1 MQRRLQ
7 IDRKGEAA
15 APCRRLQPVPRL
27 ACASSPLTPELKE
40 FIDRAIVP
48 ALVRDYLATAAGK
61 IDLAPY
67 EPGAAHSD
75 SSTVPKLIGAVRP

>member
-7 IDRKGEAA
+7 IERKGEAA
-15 APCRRLQPVPRL
+15 VTRRRLQSVPRL
-27 ACASSPLTPELKE
+27 VCSSSPLTPELKE

-48 ALVRDYLATAAGK
+48 ALVRDYLATAGGK

-67 EPGAAHSD
+67 ESDAAHSD
-75 SSTVPKLIGAVRP
+75 SSTVPRLIGAVRP